1 MIWKHIKSG
10 SKGYD
15 EWPISEEMLYA
26 GRIKKKKLME
36 QLKDT
41 GLTLGQPKVLDYLKD
56 HDGAS
61 QKEIAA
67 GCLIEAGSLT
77 SILNR
82 MEEKDLIER
91 KMLNGN
97 RRTFHIFMT
106 ESGKKNQKLVE
117 EAFKKIEKTA
127 LNGISEEEQKQFMD
141 IFCRI
146 YRNLADMK

>member
-1 MIWKHIKSG
+1 MNDSFHYLS
-10 SKGYD
+10 
-15 EWPISEEMLYA
+15 MA
-26 GRIKKKKLME
+26 NHMMVQKKLMD

-82 MEEKDLIER
+82 MEEKGLIER

-117 EAFKKIEKTA
+117 ETFEKIEETA
-127 LNGISEEEQKQFMD
+127 LNNVSEEEQKVFME
-141 IFCRI
+141 IFLRI
-146 YRNLADMK
+146 YRNLAEIK